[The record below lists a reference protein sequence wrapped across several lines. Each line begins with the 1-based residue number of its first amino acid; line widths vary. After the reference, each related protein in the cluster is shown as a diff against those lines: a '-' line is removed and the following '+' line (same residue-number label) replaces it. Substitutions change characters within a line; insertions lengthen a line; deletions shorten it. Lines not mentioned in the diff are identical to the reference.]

1 MRDRALGSTVRLM
14 FNTTNPSAGGAPVAP
29 SSAFAAA
36 DIRIYKDGSA
46 TEKTSTNGIT
56 VTSPFDSVVG
66 LHLVEIDTSNSTGD
80 VGFWSSGSV
89 YQVRL
94 VTAKTVATYSVSGL
108 PIGEF
113 SLEVQTADV
122 RKFGGTAGTFSSGRP
137 EVRTA
142 SVADNALTAAAL
154 ATDAVTEIQNGLA
167 TQSSVDAI
175 QADTN
180 DIQARLPAALDG
192 GRIAAVLDSAGRL
205 AIWNVLLTESFTAD
219 SMGARLLISD
229 GTNGRQVKVT
239 GAKHVAADVH
249 ECQADGLSA
258 STEITAINTFATRV
272 TTGLVSDGP
281 VWQFTA
287 NMLELAP
294 SGTGVDEL
302 LALQEE
308 ILDAINGY
316 ISGLTAV
323 AVESP
328 GSITGFPESLRIGD
342 SYTDVL
348 GRGIQIPIVDVN
360 GNPISSVGSKNFADA
375 QATFVIKR
383 FSDTEP
389 LRIING
395 TALFVDPPGTGT
407 SAGETPYA
415 LIEIPSS
422 ETAKGLVKYKYT
434 GLLTFTWPYVGTGT
448 DAEVMTFETGTITF
462 ET

>member
-1 MRDRALGSTVRLM
+1 MQVLKQSTI
-14 FNTTNPSAGGAPVAP
+14 TTILVGPVLDA
-29 SSAFAAA
+29 SGVA
-36 DIRIYKDGSA
+36 
-46 TEKTSTNGIT
+46 
-56 VTSPFDSVVG
+56 VTSAAIGDFNITKNG
-66 LHLVEIDTSNSTGD
+66 TSAAM
-80 VGFWSSGSV
+80 SGNTINHSHNGH
-89 YQVRL
+89 Y
-94 VTAKTVATYSVSGL
+94 T
-108 PIGEF
+108 I
-113 SLEVQTADV
+113 
-122 RKFGGTAGTFSSGRP
+122 
-137 EVRTA
+137 
-142 SVADNALTAAAL
+142 ALTAANTDTLGRLTVSVNNAAMAMAPFRFTVLAAAAFDAL
-154 ATDAVTEIQNGLA
+154 VTNGNIASSTSGRTIAVDV
-167 TQSSVDAI
+167 S
-175 QADTN
+175 
-180 DIQARLPAALDG
+180 G
-192 GRIAAVLDSAGRL
+192 GVNAVLDSAGRL
-205 AIWNVLLTESFTAD
+205 AIWNVLSTESFTAD

-302 LALQEE
+302 IALQEE

-375 QATFVIKR
+375 EAAFVIKR

-395 TALFVDPPGTGT
+395 TALFIDPPGTGT